1 MPHIKVGVRSGVY
14 EVDAILFDKDGTLL
28 DFIYTWG
35 KWSERL
41 LASCSSA
48 FGWNEA
54 KVEEI
59 ERLIG
64 IRRSGADGR
73 IDDYDRNGP
82 LAMGTVDDLLTIAAV
97 EGYRFSGCS
106 WAAAMVVAMNAK
118 AEADALLEEERTARL
133 LPHVLPFLE
142 RCRDAGLKLAVV
154 TADETAAAERHLEW
168 LGIRSLFDACVGTDA
183 VANGKPFPDMA
194 LLACSLL
201 GVEPSRAAVI
211 GDTNGDMLMARAA
224 GAAVSIGIAQAA
236 RETSTA
242 PLPAADVAVRSF
254 AELAVAR

>member
-1 MPHIKVGVRSGVY
+1 MARIKVGAGSSAY

-41 LASCSSA
+41 LASCASA
-48 FGWNEA
+48 FGWNDA
-54 KVEEI
+54 KTGEI

-64 IRRSGADGR
+64 IRRGADGG
-73 IDDYDRNGP
+73 IEDYDRNGP
-82 LAMGTVDDLLTIAAV
+82 LAMGTVDDLLTIAAI
-97 EGYRFSGCS
+97 EGYRSVGCS
-106 WAAAMVVAMNAK
+106 WAAAALVAMNAK
-118 AEADALLEEERTARL
+118 AEADAVLEEERAAKL

-142 RCRDAGLKLAVV
+142 SCREAGLKLAVV

-168 LGIRSLFDACVGTDA
+168 LGIRSLFDACIGTDA

-201 GVEPSRAAVI
+201 GVEPSRTAVI
-211 GDTNGDMLMARAA
+211 GDTNGDMLMAGAA
-224 GAAVSIGIAQAA
+224 GAAVSIGIVPSG
-236 RETSTA
+236 RDTSSQ
-242 PLPAADVAVRSF
+242 LPAADGTIWSF
-254 AELAVAR
+254 AELAVER